1 MMVLV
6 FPSCQEAL
14 TPANETHENTRKSL
28 ISAGFGIPPLMV
40 SELSSERRRVYVL
53 RYAIYIIE
61 AGSANAAVVIPP
73 VISRSLCFNDGSS
86 I

>member
-1 MMVLV
+1 MGKGRWWLA
-6 FPSCQEAL
+6 SEAQR
-14 TPANETHENTRKSL
+14 TRQNSRSL

-40 SELSSERRRVYVL
+40 SELSSERRRVYML
-53 RYAIYIIE
+53 RYTIYIIE

-73 VISRSLCFNDGSS
+73 VISRSLCLNDGSS

>member
-1 MMVLV
+1 
-6 FPSCQEAL
+6 
-14 TPANETHENTRKSL
+14 
-28 ISAGFGIPPLMV
+28 MV
-40 SELSSERRRVYVL
+40 SELASERRRVYML